1 MNVQRDNVMNEV
13 TNKLQQVMTF
23 SLC

>member
-1 MNVQRDNVMNEV
+1 MNIQRGNVMNEV
-13 TNKLQQVMTF
+13 TDKLQQVMTF